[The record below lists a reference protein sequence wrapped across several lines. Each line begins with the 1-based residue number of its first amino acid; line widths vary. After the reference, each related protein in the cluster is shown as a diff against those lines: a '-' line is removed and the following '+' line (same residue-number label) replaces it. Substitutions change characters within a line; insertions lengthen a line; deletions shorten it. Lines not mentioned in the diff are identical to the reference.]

1 MPPGAYQ
8 ARLTMDGATRTQR
21 LTVLIDP
28 RIAAEG
34 VTSADLVEQYE
45 HNVKMRELQAAVT
58 QLVSRARDARGRL
71 QNATGADADKAKQVQ
86 AIYDKLVNTPEGVR
100 YNKPGLQEHVNY
112 LAGMTA
118 NTDQKIARDAIA
130 LRRVQEGVRRAQGGV
145 GQGHRPAPPVATRRT
160 TGTTASYDRSR
171 NLHSYQLLGKS
182 SCRRA
187 DER

>member
-1 MPPGAYQ
+1 VTKNAGMNRVVWDGRGQNGLAMPPGAYQ
-8 ARLTMDGATRTQR
+8 ARLTMEGATQTQP

-34 VTSADLVEQYE
+34 ITNADLVEQYE

-71 QNATGADADKAKQVQ
+71 QNATGADAEKAKQVQ

-100 YNKPGLQEHVNY
+100 YNKPGLQEHVQY

-118 NTDQKIARDAIA
+118 NTDQKIARDAISRYA
-130 LRRVQEGVRRAQGGV
+130 ELKKEFDGLKAELDKVIGP
-145 GQGHRPAPPVATRRT
+145 GH
-160 TGTTASYDRSR
+160 
-171 NLHSYQLLGKS
+171 
-182 SCRRA
+182 
-187 DER
+187 